1 MSCSSSIGLVVC
13 TLKWSSLHLEKE
25 EPFNL
30 SRLVEEEK
38 IWACFHLKIL
48 LSEGLAQP
56 YSVIIGVSCL
66 TRFFLKK
73 KKAFH
78 FPLRICYELL
88 HFSSVIVHNRIERS
102 MNYVRTT
109 LLMCNLQHWLIC
121 FDIKVLIGNIIW
133 LHFKNKNWFSV
144 L

>member
-48 LSEGLAQP
+48 LSEGVAQP

-73 KKAFH
+73 KKKRH
-78 FPLRICYELL
+78 FTSP
-88 HFSSVIVHNRIERS
+88 
-102 MNYVRTT
+102 
-109 LLMCNLQHWLIC
+109 
-121 FDIKVLIGNIIW
+121 
-133 LHFKNKNWFSV
+133 
-144 L
+144 